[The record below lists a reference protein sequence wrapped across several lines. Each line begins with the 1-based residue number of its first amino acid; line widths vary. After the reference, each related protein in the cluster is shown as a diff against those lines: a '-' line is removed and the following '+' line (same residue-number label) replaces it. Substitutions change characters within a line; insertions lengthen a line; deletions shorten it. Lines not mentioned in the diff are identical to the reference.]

1 MTAAEIGKYVVQILL
16 AIGGAAGLLSLFT
29 VRQQKRKLLS
39 ESGKTDAEADTVL
52 ADAYSRRAATQVTLL
67 EPYERVMERQ
77 QREIEEQAD
86 EIRWLK
92 ACVEALTHALR
103 EQGIDVPHMPVRP
116 ATPVTDRARRN
127 RGTGHR

>member
-1 MTAAEIGKYVVQILL
+1 MTAFEIGKFLIQVLL
-16 AIGGAAGLLSLFT
+16 VSGAAGLVSLLT
-29 VRQQKRKLLS
+29 IRQQKRKLLS

-77 QREIEEQAD
+77 QQEIEEQAR

-92 ACVEALTHALR
+92 DCVEALTQALR
-103 EQGIDVPHMPVRP
+103 AQGIAVPAMPARP
-116 ATPVTDRARRN
+116 ETPVTDRTRRN